1 MRRITAFILGVL
13 LIALLA
19 VPVSAETQATKA
31 GIFATVAG
39 DGSCQVTLTA
49 TLHLEA
55 VAGALTF
62 PVPRDAYAV
71 TLNGSRVRTEKTDV
85 AKLID
90 LSYLAGKIVGDISI
104 TVTYSIDNV
113 VAQTPTG
120 LQVELPMLSGFS
132 YPIEDFEF
140 SVTLPGTISAKPAF
154 SSGYHQSNIEKDLT
168 WQINGPTVIG
178 KALVPLKDHETL
190 TFSVP
195 VPQEMFPRGNL
206 TAPSFTFSH
215 TAMIVCAVLA
225 LLFWL
230 FSMRCLPPRLT
241 LETAPPEGYSAGEL
255 GSLLT
260 LSGSD
265 LTMMV
270 FSWAQLGYVLI
281 QVGHSGRVLLHKRM
295 DMGNERGSFER
306 RCFQTLFRKGP
317 TVDTSTRQY
326 ALMHKKICSLTP
338 ELGDLVRR
346 GSGNPRI
353 FRALSALIAM
363 FGGVCI
369 GIALAGGAV
378 LQWFLAIIMGAL
390 GLVSGWYMQ
399 GWAYHLFAMDRRPVR
414 GSLILCGV
422 WLLFGLLAG
431 QFGFA
436 LVCCMSQFLAGLM
449 TAFGGRRTP
458 EGRQRMSQ
466 VLGLHRY
473 LRRLSKADLQRINQD
488 NPEYFH
494 SIAPYALAL
503 GADRALARHMG
514 RLPLPGCTY
523 LSTGTDAPMT
533 ASQWSRLLRQTAD
546 RMEARARELPKERF
560 RSIVRSLRP

>member
-1 MRRITAFILGVL
+1 MRRITALFLGVL

-19 VPVSAETQATKA
+19 VPVSAETQATKT

-55 VAGALTF
+55 VAGSLTF
-62 PVPRDAYAV
+62 PVPREAYAV
-71 TLNGSRVRTEKTDV
+71 SLNGSRVRTEKTDV
-85 AKLID
+85 AQLID
-90 LSYLAGKIVGDISI
+90 LSHLAGQIVGDISI
-104 TVTYSIDNV
+104 TVTYSLDNV
-113 VAQTPTG
+113 VVQTPTG

-168 WQINGPTVIG
+168 WQINGPTVTG
-178 KALVPLKDHETL
+178 KALISLKDHETL
-190 TFSVP
+190 TFSVT
-195 VPQEMFPRGNL
+195 VPEEMFPRSSL
-206 TAPSFTFSH
+206 TAPSFAFSH

-230 FSMRCLPPRLT
+230 IALRCLPPRRT
-241 LETAPPEGYSAGEL
+241 FETAPPEGYSAGEL

-281 QVGHSGRVLLHKRM
+281 RVERSGKVLLHKRM
-295 DMGNERGSFER
+295 EMGNERGSFER
-306 RCFQTLFRKGP
+306 RCFQNLFRKGP
-317 TVDTSTRQY
+317 MVDTSTRQY
-326 ALMHKKICSLTP
+326 ALMYKKIRSLTP
-338 ELGDLVRR
+338 ELGDLVRK

-353 FRALSALIAM
+353 FRGLAALIAM

-369 GIALAGGAV
+369 GIALAGGAA
-378 LQWFLAIIMGAL
+378 LQWFLAIVMGAL

-399 GWAYHLFAMDRRPVR
+399 GWAYYLFAMDKRPVR
-414 GSLILCGV
+414 GSLILCGI
-422 WLLFGLLAG
+422 WLLLGLLGG

-436 LVCCMSQFLAGLM
+436 LLCCLSQLLAGLM
-449 TAFGGRRTP
+449 IAFGGRRTP

-473 LRRLSKADLQRINQD
+473 LRRLSKADLQRITQD

-494 SIAPYALAL
+494 NIAPYALAL

-523 LSTGTDAPMT
+523 LSTGSDAPMT
-533 ASQWSRLLRQTAD
+533 ASQWSRLLRQTAE

-560 RSIVRSLRP
+560 WSIIRSLRP